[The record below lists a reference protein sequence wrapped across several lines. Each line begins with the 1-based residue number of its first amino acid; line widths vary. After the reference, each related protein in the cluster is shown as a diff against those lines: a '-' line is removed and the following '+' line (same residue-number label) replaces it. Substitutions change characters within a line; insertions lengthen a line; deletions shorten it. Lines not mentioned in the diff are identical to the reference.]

1 MTLWVRDPAVPPV
14 VGACPPRPFKNPW
27 VPISYK
33 VLRSP
38 DLYKTKSRSQKPAME
53 KNPGENITTVE
64 VDPITGEYYVTI
76 PEWILNDFGWYEG
89 TEVNMEVDRESI
101 IITELKGD

>member
-1 MTLWVRDPAVPPV
+1 MTLWVRVSAVPPV
-14 VGACPPRPFKNPW
+14 VGACPPPAFIMLW
-27 VPISYK
+27 VPLSYK
-33 VLRSP
+33 VLRSR

-89 TEVNMEVDRESI
+89 TEVNMEVEGDCI
-101 IITELKGD
+101 IVTEVKGD